1 MRYKLVD
8 TPKDMH
14 ERFGTQENNPTCHF
28 CCCASGTNNICDQKQ
43 RSKLEELLGP
53 YTTDSDSIKHFI
65 RYISELPQNVRIL

>member
-28 CCCASGTNNICDQKQ
+28 CCCASGTNNICDEKQ
-43 RSKLEELLGP
+43 RSKLEELLGGC
-53 YTTDSDSIKHFI
+53 TETKIMHFVLCNPI
-65 RYISELPQNVRIL
+65 IPQHITIL